1 MAAGHEPARGQNS
14 GHHHWMG
21 VQRVVSLKVQRRLY
35 ISALLLALVGTA
47 LFALTTA
54 SVVQDTWLAGAD
66 EPVRNWLLTLRTPV
80 FTTVMAPVAFVFGP
94 VAMPIVVLVVTLT
107 WALIARNAWR
117 PLMLAGAM
125 LAGVVISQIILPIVQ
140 RPRPPA
146 QAMLLGPD
154 GSYSFPSGHVLGACD
169 FLLVT
174 AFLVLSRRKTPLLT
188 SAICLVAVLGIS
200 LVTLSR
206 LYLGYHWLTDA
217 IASVSLSLVILGS
230 TIALDTRHT
239 THTPRVPTKGTHARR
254 NGAA

>member
-80 FTTVMAPVAFVFGP
+80 FTTVMTPIAFIFGP

-239 THTPRVPTKGTHARR
+239 TYTPRSRSKASS
-254 NGAA
+254 